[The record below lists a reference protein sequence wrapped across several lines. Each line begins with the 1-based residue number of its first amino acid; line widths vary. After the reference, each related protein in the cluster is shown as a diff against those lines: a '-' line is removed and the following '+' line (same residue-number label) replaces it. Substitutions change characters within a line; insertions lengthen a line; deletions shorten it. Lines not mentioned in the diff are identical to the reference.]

1 MSLPQVDPSTLD
13 VRPLDWSGIPE
24 EHRARFLNPGEPEVL
39 AALVR
44 SVRPRSMVEFG
55 CQNGRTARLMLDNI
69 PTLLRYL
76 GIDVPV
82 GYVTEKEVQRG
93 EVPPRPGELAFPDWR
108 FRLMLSGRGSHN
120 LTTADIGVFDVA
132 FIDGDHS
139 YAGVMNDFALS
150 CLCVAPGGLIIFHDF
165 HEYDTVDVKK
175 AVEEI
180 HGQSGRVVE
189 HIAGTWFAV
198 MRQPGP

>member
-1 MSLPQVDPSTLD
+1 MPLPQVDPITLD

-55 CQNGRTARLMLDNI
+55 CQNGRTARLMLDNVS
-69 PTLLRYL
+69 TLRRYL

-93 EVPPRPGELAFPDWR
+93 EVPARPGELAFPDRR
-108 FRLMLSGRGSHN
+108 FRLVLSGLGSHN
-120 LTTADIGVFDVA
+120 LTPADIGVFDVA

-139 YAGVMNDFALS
+139 YAGVMNDFTLS
-150 CLCVAPGGLIIFHDF
+150 CLCIAPGGLIIFHDF
-165 HEYDTVDVKK
+165 HDLGTVDVKK

-180 HGQSGRVVE
+180 HGQSGRIVE
-189 HIAGTWFAV
+189 HITGTWFAV
-198 MRQPGP
+198 TRQPGP